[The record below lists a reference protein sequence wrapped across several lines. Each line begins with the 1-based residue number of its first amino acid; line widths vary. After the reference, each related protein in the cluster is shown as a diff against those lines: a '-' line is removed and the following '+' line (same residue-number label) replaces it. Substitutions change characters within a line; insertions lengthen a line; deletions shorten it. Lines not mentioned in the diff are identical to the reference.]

1 MVGDYEIQKNL
12 GLNRSDMYKT
22 KLAIDSSGSMV
33 VLKIYDLSDPHKKPL
48 ALNDLNEE
56 TEAYEKIGNHPYTV
70 KMIEYQESARYL

>member
-1 MVGDYEIQKNL
+1 
-12 GLNRSDMYKT
+12 
-22 KLAIDSSGSMV
+22 MV

-70 KMIEYQESARYL
+70 KMIEYQETARYF